1 MPVNSMLQF
10 RKQESIMEVF
20 KSSERYEC
28 EELYR
33 AREYNHV
40 REYVAHKEIYRS
52 AEVNIQPEGSLPKAD
67 RKKQLQ
73 SRVRK
78 KLLMAGS
85 SFSAVGAAVGAVI
98 IIAATI
104 TAAAVLS
111 VKETFSD
118 ITSYSIEVQFE
129 IENKDA
135 VELTATLKG
144 GEKCLEYQLGGQDSV
159 YFDFLEFSTEYTLE
173 IADENDKVYF
183 SQAYTTAAYRQ
194 EIFPVESGFSGYSIL
209 MQFAEDDLTED
220 GYDVYFDG
228 ELLDDRLSKD
238 SSSFYVDGLA
248 PNTMYDLRICDP
260 MNGHILYDENIS
272 SGNVLYGM
280 PVYINAQTACYDF
293 SFNEF
298 NGHPLAVYLDNQ
310 LLDVTLDEENP
321 SFTFDLRRE
330 DQATGLPQLQFGK
343 QCKLDIVDT
352 QTGEHLYMEDIT
364 VPDVAVI
371 NDINAEDPSL
381 PDRISRHFE
390 LIGIDYKDVNLS
402 ILLNGEVIESRTVQA
417 IKQGDQGRIQT
428 EDFENLLPNTQYMF
442 RFTDGQTGTVLY
454 QDYVATGGYLYMT
467 DQLSEYFDSQGTK
480 VYNVPFESQSNLYCN
495 LPEGVSHGQVELA
508 ITPVSSGA
516 GFGYESMPEGT
527 YGIVFM
533 LYLYDCKAGEIYEV
547 QLTTNDGT
555 VLDRIL
561 IELVEEPS
569 SE

>member
-1 MPVNSMLQF
+1 
-10 RKQESIMEVF
+10 MEVF

-209 MQFAEDDLTED
+209 MQFAGEDLTED
-220 GYDVYFDG
+220 GYNVCFDG
-228 ELLDDRLSKD
+228 ELLDGRLSKD
-238 SSSFYVDGLA
+238 SPYFRVNGLV
-248 PNTMYDLRICDP
+248 PNTMHDLRIYDP

-293 SFNEF
+293 SSSEF
-298 NGHPLAVYLDNQ
+298 NGHRLEVYLDNQ

-321 SFTFDLRRE
+321 VFTFDLSSE
-330 DQATGLPQLQFGK
+330 NQETGLPQLQFGK
-343 QCKLDIVDT
+343 QCTLDIVDT

-390 LIGIDYKDVNLS
+390 LIGVDYKEVNLS
-402 ILLNGEVIESRTVQA
+402 ILLNDEVIESRTVQA

-442 RFTDGQTGTVLY
+442 RFTDEAGRVLY

-467 DQLSEYFDSQGTK
+467 DQPGEYFDSQGTK
-480 VYNVPFESQSNLYCN
+480 VYEVLPLESQSNLYCN
-495 LPEGVSHGQVELA
+495 LPEGVSNEQVELA

-516 GFGYESMPEGT
+516 GIGWESMPEGT

-533 LYLYDCKAGEIYEV
+533 LYFYDCKAGEIYEV
-547 QLTTNDGT
+547 QLTTKDGT
-555 VLDRIL
+555 VIDRIL
-561 IELVEEPS
+561 IEFVEGVS
-569 SE
+569 SR

>member
-1 MPVNSMLQF
+1 
-10 RKQESIMEVF
+10 MEVF

-33 AREYNHV
+33 AREYNRV

-85 SFSAVGAAVGAVI
+85 SFSAVGAVVGAVI

-135 VELTATLKG
+135 VELTATLEG
-144 GEKCLEYQLGGQDSV
+144 GEKRFEYQLSGQDRV
-159 YFDFLEFSTEYTLE
+159 YFDFLESSTEYTLE
-173 IADENDKVYF
+173 IADKDDKVYF

-209 MQFAEDDLTED
+209 MQFAGKDLTED
-220 GYDVYFDG
+220 GYNVCFDG
-228 ELLDDRLSKD
+228 ELLDGRLSKD
-238 SSSFYVDGLA
+238 SPYFRVDGLV
-248 PNTMYDLRICDP
+248 PNTMHDLRIYDP

-293 SFNEF
+293 SFSEF
-298 NGHPLAVYLDNQ
+298 NGHPLEVYLDNQ

-381 PDRISRHFE
+381 PDSISRHFE
-390 LIGIDYKDVNLS
+390 LIGVDYKEVNLS
-402 ILLNGEVIESRTVQA
+402 ILLNDEVIESRTVQA
-417 IKQGDQGRIQT
+417 IKQGDQGGIQT

-442 RFTDGQTGTVLY
+442 RFTDEAGRVLY

-467 DQLSEYFDSQGTK
+467 DQPGEYFDSQGTK

-495 LPEGVSHGQVELA
+495 LPEGVSYEQVELA

-516 GFGYESMPEGT
+516 EIGCESMPEGT
-527 YGIVFM
+527 YGIVFI
-533 LYLYDCKAGEIYEV
+533 LYFYDCKAGEIYEV
-547 QLTTNDGT
+547 QLTKNDGT

>member
-1 MPVNSMLQF
+1 
-10 RKQESIMEVF
+10 MEVF

-33 AREYNHV
+33 AREYNRV

-52 AEVNIQPEGSLPKAD
+52 ADVNIQPEVSLPKAD
-67 RKKQLQ
+67 RKKQQQ
-73 SRVRK
+73 SQLRK

-85 SFSAVGAAVGAVI
+85 SFSAVVAVVGAVI

-104 TAAAVLS
+104 TAAVVLS
-111 VKETFSD
+111 VTETFSD

-129 IENKDA
+129 IENEDA

-144 GEKCLEYQLGGQDSV
+144 GEKRLEYQLGGQDSV
-159 YFDFLEFSTEYTLE
+159 YFDFLEYSTEYTLE
-173 IADENDKVYF
+173 IADKDDKVYF

-194 EIFPVESGFSGYSIL
+194 EIFPVESGFSSYSIM
-209 MQFAEDDLTED
+209 MQFAEEDLTED
-220 GYDVYFDG
+220 GYNVCFDG
-228 ELLDDRLSKD
+228 ELLDGRLSKD
-238 SSSFYVDGLA
+238 SPYFRVNGLV
-248 PNTMYDLRICDP
+248 PNTMHDLRIYDP

-293 SFNEF
+293 SFSEF
-298 NGHPLAVYLDNQ
+298 NGHPLEVYLDNQ

-321 SFTFDLRRE
+321 VFTFDLSSE
-330 DQATGLPQLQFGK
+330 NQATGLPQLQFGK
-343 QCKLDIVDT
+343 QCTLDIVDT

-381 PDRISRHFE
+381 PDSISRHFE

-417 IKQGDQGRIQT
+417 IKQGDQGEIQT
-428 EDFENLLPNTQYMF
+428 ENFENLLPNTQYMF
-442 RFTDGQTGTVLY
+442 RFTDEAGRVLY

-467 DQLSEYFDSQGTK
+467 DQPGEYFDSQGTK
-480 VYNVPFESQSNLYCN
+480 VYEVLSLESQSNLYCN
-495 LPEGVSHGQVELA
+495 LPEGVSFGQVELA

-516 GFGYESMPEGT
+516 GIGYESMPEGT
-527 YGIVFM
+527 YGIVFI

-555 VLDRIL
+555 VIDRIL
-561 IELVEEPS
+561 IELVEGVS
-569 SE
+569 SR

>member
-1 MPVNSMLQF
+1 
-10 RKQESIMEVF
+10 MEVF

-33 AREYNHV
+33 AREYNRV

-52 AEVNIQPEGSLPKAD
+52 AEVNIQSEGSLPKAD
-67 RKKQLQ
+67 RKKQQQ
-73 SRVRK
+73 SQLRK

-85 SFSAVGAAVGAVI
+85 SFSAVVAAVGAVI

-129 IENKDA
+129 IENEDA

-144 GEKCLEYQLGGQDSV
+144 GEKRLEYQLGGQDSV
-159 YFDFLEFSTEYTLE
+159 YFDFLESSTEYTLE
-173 IADENDKVYF
+173 IADKDDKVYF
-183 SQAYTTAAYRQ
+183 SQAYTTAAYSQ

-248 PNTMYDLRICDP
+248 PNTMYDLRIYDP
-260 MNGHILYDENIS
+260 MNGHTLYDENIS

-293 SFNEF
+293 SFSEF
-298 NGHPLAVYLDNQ
+298 NGHPLEVYLDNK

-321 SFTFDLRRE
+321 VFTFDLSSE
-330 DQATGLPQLQFGK
+330 NQETGLPQLQFGK
-343 QCKLDIVDT
+343 QCTLDIVDT

-381 PDRISRHFE
+381 PDSIFRHFE

-402 ILLNGEVIESRTVQA
+402 ILLNDEVIESRTVQA
-417 IKQGDQGRIQT
+417 IKQGDQGGIQT
-428 EDFENLLPNTQYMF
+428 EDSENLLPNTQYMF
-442 RFTDGQTGTVLY
+442 RFTDEAGRVLY

-495 LPEGVSHGQVELA
+495 LPEGVSYEQVELA

-516 GFGYESMPEGT
+516 EIGWEFMPEGT

-533 LYLYDCKAGEIYEV
+533 LYFYDCKAGEIYEV
-547 QLTTNDGT
+547 LLTKNDGT

>member
-1 MPVNSMLQF
+1 M
-10 RKQESIMEVF
+10 
-20 KSSERYEC
+20 
-28 EELYR
+28 
-33 AREYNHV
+33 REH
-40 REYVAHKEIYRS
+40 VAHKEIYRS
-52 AEVNIQPEGSLPKAD
+52 AEVNIQPEVSLPKAD
-67 RKKQLQ
+67 RKKQPQ
-73 SRVRK
+73 SQLRK

-85 SFSAVGAAVGAVI
+85 SFSAVVAVVGAVI

-104 TAAAVLS
+104 TAAVVLS
-111 VKETFSD
+111 VTETFSD

-144 GEKCLEYQLGGQDSV
+144 GEKRLEYQLGGQDSV
-159 YFDFLEFSTEYTLE
+159 YFDFLEYSTEYTLE
-173 IADENDKVYF
+173 IADKDDKVYF

-194 EIFPVESGFSGYSIL
+194 EIFPVESGFSGYSIM
-209 MQFAEDDLTED
+209 MQFAGEDLTED
-220 GYDVYFDG
+220 GYNVCFDG
-228 ELLDDRLSKD
+228 ELLDGRLSKD
-238 SSSFYVDGLA
+238 SPYFRVNGLV
-248 PNTMYDLRICDP
+248 PNTMHDLRIYDP
-260 MNGHILYDENIS
+260 MNGHTLYDENIS

-293 SFNEF
+293 SFSEF
-298 NGHPLAVYLDNQ
+298 NGHPLEVYLDNQ

-321 SFTFDLRRE
+321 VFTFDLSSE
-330 DQATGLPQLQFGK
+330 NQATGLPQLQFGK
-343 QCKLDIVDT
+343 QCTLDIVDT

-381 PDRISRHFE
+381 PDSISRHFE
-390 LIGIDYKDVNLS
+390 LIGVDYKEENLS
-402 ILLNGEVIESRTVQA
+402 ILLNDEVIESRTVQA

-442 RFTDGQTGTVLY
+442 RFTDEAGRVLY

-467 DQLSEYFDSQGTK
+467 DQPGEYFDSQGTK
-480 VYNVPFESQSNLYCN
+480 VYEVLSLESQSNLYCN
-495 LPEGVSHGQVELA
+495 LPEGVSFGQVELA

-516 GFGYESMPEGT
+516 GIGYESMPEGT
-527 YGIVFM
+527 YGIVFI

-547 QLTTNDGT
+547 QLTKNDGT